1 MPGTIVVGGQW
12 GDEAKGKICSY
23 LAMRDDPAI
32 SVRAGLGPGA
42 GHTVVHEGRTLR
54 MRQLPSAVI
63 NPRTRLLLGA
73 GVLIRPEV
81 LLREIDELQVQDR
94 VGIDHRASVIEPEH
108 VEAEAR
114 DAFLTDRVRSTGSGH
129 GPALA
134 ARAMRTGRR
143 AEDVPELAPYLVDVA
158 AQANTALDE
167 GRHVLVEG
175 TNGYGLSVLFGS
187 YPYTVG
193 KDSTASTAA
202 ADAGLGPL
210 AIDEVVLAFRTYPI
224 RVGAGPLPTEI
235 PQSRAEELGIVEFG
249 TVTGRRRRV
258 GTFDLD
264 EARESVR
271 VNRPS
276 RIALTF
282 LDYIDPACRG
292 MTGGTLPE
300 AAAEFVAWVE
310 EGLQRPV
317 DLIGTGPDTK
327 DLIDRTEGSPVSR
340 TAGTSV
346 ASLLPAGGEAR

>member
-23 LAMRDDPAI
+23 LAMRDNPTV

-42 GHTVVHEGRTLR
+42 GHTVIHEGRTLR

-63 NPRTRLLLGA
+63 NPKTRLLLGA
-73 GVLIRPEV
+73 GVLVRPEV
-81 LLREIDELQVQDR
+81 LLREIQELGVGDR
-94 VGIDHRASVIEPEH
+94 VGIDFRASIIEPEH
-108 VEAEAR
+108 VEAESR
-114 DAFLTDRVRSTGSGH
+114 DQNLTERVRSTGSGH

-134 ARAMRTGRR
+134 ARAMRSGLR
-143 AEDVPELAPYLVDVA
+143 AEDIPELAPYLTDVA
-158 AQANTALDE
+158 AEANEALD
-167 GRHVLVEG
+167 RDQHVLVEG

-235 PQSRAEELGIVEFG
+235 PQARAEKLGIVEYG

-264 EARESVR
+264 KARESIR

-282 LDYIDPACRG
+282 LDYIDPSCRG
-292 MTGGTLPE
+292 LREDTLPE
-300 AAAEFVAWVE
+300 AAAAFVARIE
-310 EGLQRPV
+310 EGLGRPV
-317 DLIGTGPDTK
+317 DLIGTGPDTT
-327 DLIDRTEGSPVSR
+327 DIIDCTGGPTLHGRATAPAARTVVDGPR
-340 TAGTSV
+340 
-346 ASLLPAGGEAR
+346 